1 MKRERIS
8 LILNIIIVLLVLI
21 GTIFMFCGI
30 KFMPESNLM
39 LEDTKIQMFK
49 YYTVDSNIL
58 LGIISFVLVLYEYK
72 LLKEDILKIPKK
84 VYILKFVGTASITL
98 TFLTTLFFLT
108 PQYGFYAMYNNNNL
122 FFHLIVPLLA
132 IISYVFFE
140 KHDNS
145 YKYAVFGIVPMFFY
159 SIYYILNVI
168 IHLKDGLMYKYD
180 FYGFVKG
187 GIGSIVFVAVLI
199 LLVTFIFD
207 IILYGIN
214 RKLYKE
220 KEKEV

>member
-180 FYGFVKG
+180 FYGFLQG
-187 GIGSIVFVAVLI
+187 NINNIFIAVPIIFFITYLI
-199 LLVTFIFD
+199 SFGLIFFNKKN
-207 IILYGIN
+207 Y
-214 RKLYKE
+214 KL
-220 KEKEV
+220 